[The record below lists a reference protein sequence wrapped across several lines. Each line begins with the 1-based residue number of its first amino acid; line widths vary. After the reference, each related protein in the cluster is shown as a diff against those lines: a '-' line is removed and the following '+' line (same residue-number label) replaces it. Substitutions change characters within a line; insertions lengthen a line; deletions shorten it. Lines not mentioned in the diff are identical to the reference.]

1 MKKFALFIMLCI
13 YTLSSLGIGVNSF
26 YCCGILKSTGL
37 TLGQSFTD
45 GCSKGNEKNG
55 CCNNKFKSLQ
65 IKESHIASDT
75 FTTTEQLYTILHLAN
90 PALQVLIIAIPTMGI
105 SYSTHAPP
113 LRQQI
118 PFYISY
124 CVYRV

>member
-1 MKKFALFIMLCI
+1 MKKFALFIILCI
-13 YTLSSLGIGVNSF
+13 YTLSSLGMGVNSF
-26 YCCGILKSTGL
+26 YCCGVLKSKGL
-37 TLGQSFTD
+37 TLGQSITD

-65 IKESHIASDT
+65 VKESHVGSEK
-75 FTTTEQLYTILHLAN
+75 FTTTNQLYSILHFVT
-90 PALQVLIIAIPTMGI
+90 PDFQVIPVSIPIIDI

-124 CVYRV
+124 GVYRV

>member
-1 MKKFALFIMLCI
+1 MKKYALFIMLCI
-13 YTLSSLGIGVNSF
+13 YTLSSLGFGVNSF

-37 TLGQSFTD
+37 TLGQSFTK
-45 GCSKGNEKNG
+45 GCSKGNEKDG
-55 CCNNKFKSLQ
+55 CCNNKFQSLQ
-65 IKESHIASDT
+65 VKESYVASEKTSTID
-75 FTTTEQLYTILHLAN
+75 QLYTILN
-90 PALQVLIIAIPTMGI
+90 FVTPALQVLPVSIPTITI